1 MEGIIQGTKTFNN
14 SDLKLQHLT
23 RRRTDIQG
31 ESTLFVGEQT
41 VGETTGYP
49 KRTLSIP
56 FFSFIV
62 TAVVVLIF
70 PWIYFSPN

>member
-23 RRRTDIQG
+23 RRRTDIQDVG

-41 VGETTGYP
+41 VGETTH
-49 KRTLSIP
+49 RRNDRIP
-56 FFSFIV
+56 MLEMLKWLLMLV
-62 TAVVVLIF
+62 AK
-70 PWIYFSPN
+70 